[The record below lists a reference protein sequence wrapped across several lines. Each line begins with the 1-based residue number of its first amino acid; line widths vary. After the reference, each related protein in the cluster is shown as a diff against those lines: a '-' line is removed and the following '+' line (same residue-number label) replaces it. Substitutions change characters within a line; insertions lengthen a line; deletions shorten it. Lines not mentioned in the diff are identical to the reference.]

1 MKRTSELIAE
11 LLQQHDAIAMA
22 TLVSAR
28 GSSSASV
35 GSRMWIGPD
44 QRAIGAVTI
53 GGCVDARAIE
63 LSGEVLADG
72 KPRRVEMALGDEDA
86 RAIGMTCAGTIELLV
101 ERVERESDAAR
112 AMFDQLKATRTLLI
126 VGAGEIGAALARIAK
141 TLDLRV
147 VVVDGRDHLASSER
161 FPDADEVRVGIPS
174 EIVESVGL
182 SSDTAVVLVSH
193 EYKYDLPILK
203 SALASK
209 AGYVGML
216 GGRKRRDAMKELLR
230 GDGVSE
236 AALGKL
242 RTPIGLEIEAETP
255 AEIAVSIAAELVK
268 EWIRGK
274 ADPSRSSSRGADSS
288 LRSE

>member
-1 MKRTSELIAE
+1 MKRPSELIAE

-28 GSSSASV
+28 GSSSARV

-72 KPRRVEMALGDEDA
+72 RSRTVEMALGEEDA
-86 RAIGMTCAGTIELLV
+86 REIGMTCAGTVELLV

-112 AMFDQLKATRTLLI
+112 AMLDQLKATRTLVI
-126 VGAGEIGAALARIAK
+126 VGAGEIGAALSRIAK

-147 VVVDGRDHLASSER
+147 VVVDGREHLASSER

-174 EIVESVGL
+174 EIVESVGF

-203 SALASK
+203 SALASP

-230 GDGVSE
+230 GEGLSDG
-236 AALGKL
+236 ALAKL
-242 RTPIGLEIEAETP
+242 RTPIGLDIEAETP

-268 EWIRGK
+268 DWIR
-274 ADPSRSSSRGADSS
+274 A
-288 LRSE
+288 

>member
-1 MKRTSELIAE
+1 MKRPSDLIAD
-11 LLQQHDAIAMA
+11 LLERHDAIAMA
-22 TLVSAR
+22 TLVGAR
-28 GSSSASV
+28 GSSSARV

-44 QRAIGAVTI
+44 GAAIGAVTI

-72 KPRRVEMALGDEDA
+72 KPRRIEMALGDEDA

-112 AMFDQLKATRTLLI
+112 AMFDQLEATRTVVI
-126 VGAGEIGAALARIAK
+126 VGAGEVGAALARIAK

-147 VVVDGRDHLASSER
+147 VVVDGRDHLARADR
-161 FPDADEVRVGIPS
+161 FPDADEVRIGFPS
-174 EIVESVGL
+174 EIVASIGFTP
-182 SSDTAVVLVSH
+182 DTAVVLVSH

-203 SALASK
+203 AALASD

-230 GDGVSE
+230 GDGIAES
-236 AALGKL
+236 AIAKL
-242 RTPIGLEIEAETP
+242 RTPIGLDIEAETP
-255 AEIAVSIAAELVK
+255 AEIAVSIAAELIK
-268 EWIRGK
+268 DWIR
-274 ADPSRSSSRGADSS
+274 A
-288 LRSE
+288 

>member
-1 MKRTSELIAE
+1 MTTNRHSDLIAE
-11 LLQQHDAIAMA
+11 LFERHDAIAMA

-28 GSSSASV
+28 GSSSARV

-44 QRAIGAVTI
+44 GAAIGAVTI

-63 LSGEVLADG
+63 LSGDVLSDG
-72 KPRRVEMALGDEDA
+72 NPRRVEMALGDEDA

-112 AMFDQLKATRTLLI
+112 AMFEQLEATHTLVI
-126 VGAGEIGAALARIAK
+126 VGAGEIGAALSRIAK

-147 VVVDGRDHLASSER
+147 VVVDGRDHLASADR
-161 FPDADEVRVGIPS
+161 FPDADDVRVGIPS
-174 EIVESVGL
+174 EIVASLGF
-182 SSDTAVVLVSH
+182 TADMAIVLVSH

-203 SALASK
+203 AALTSE

-230 GDGVSE
+230 GDGVPEE
-236 AALGKL
+236 ALSRL
-242 RTPIGLEIEAETP
+242 RTPIGLDIAAETP
-255 AEIAVSIAAELVK
+255 AEIAVSITAELIK
-268 EWIRGK
+268 DWIR
-274 ADPSRSSSRGADSS
+274 R
-288 LRSE
+288 

>member
-1 MKRTSELIAE
+1 MTDSRKIAE
-11 LLQQHDAIAMA
+11 LLQRHDAIVMA

-28 GSSSASV
+28 GSSSAKV
-35 GSRMWIGPD
+35 GSRMWVGPD
-44 QRAIGAVTI
+44 GAAIGGVTI

-63 LSGEVLADG
+63 LSGDVLADG

-112 AMFDQLKATRTLLI
+112 AMLDQLEATRTLVI
-126 VGAGEIGAALARIAK
+126 VGAGEIGVALSRIAK

-147 VVVDGRDHLASSER
+147 IVIDGRDHLASTDR

-174 EIVESVGL
+174 ELVGAIGL
-182 SSDTAVVLVSH
+182 SRDTAIVLVSH

-203 SALASK
+203 AALVSN

-216 GGRKRRDAMKELLR
+216 GGRKRRDAMKDLLR
-230 GDGVSE
+230 ADGIPDD
-236 AALGKL
+236 ALARL
-242 RTPIGLEIEAETP
+242 RTPIGLDIEAETP
-255 AEIAVSIAAELVK
+255 AEIAVSITAELIRD
-268 EWIRGK
+268 WIRG
-274 ADPSRSSSRGADSS
+274 
-288 LRSE
+288 

>member
-1 MKRTSELIAE
+1 MKRPSELIAE
-11 LLQQHDAIAMA
+11 LFERHEAIAMA

-28 GSSSASV
+28 GSSSAKV

-44 QRAIGAVTI
+44 GAAIGAVTI

-63 LSGEVLADG
+63 LSEEVLSNG
-72 KPRRVEMALGDEDA
+72 RPLRVEMALGDEDA
-86 RAIGMTCAGTIELLV
+86 RAIGMTCAGTIEILV

-112 AMFDQLKATRTLLI
+112 VIFEQLKATRTLVI
-126 VGAGEIGAALARIAK
+126 VGAGEIGAALSRIAK

-147 VVVDGRDHLASSER
+147 VVVDGHDHLASVDR

-174 EIVESVGL
+174 EIVDSIGF

-203 SALASK
+203 SALASN

-230 GDGVSE
+230 ADSVPE
-236 AALGKL
+236 AAITRL
-242 RTPIGLEIEAETP
+242 RTPIGLDIDAETP

-268 EWIRGK
+268 DWIR
-274 ADPSRSSSRGADSS
+274 A
-288 LRSE
+288 